1 MLNEKQILKMYKS
14 KMEHVAMFMYNT
26 EYFIKMLDTMH
37 KLGIF
42 SEMEVLAYPLEL
54 KASTQTMAVILGR
67 NWAEDLESYKDS
79 F

>member
-1 MLNEKQILKMYKS
+1 MLNEEQILKMYKS
-14 KMEHVAMFMYNT
+14 KMEHVAMFMYDTDN
-26 EYFIKMLDTMH
+26 FDKMLDVMN

-42 SEMEVLAYPLEL
+42 SEMEILAYPLEL

-67 NWAEDLESYKDS
+67 NWTEDLESYKDI